1 MEKYSDCFGLVFR
14 PTGHEK
20 RYFMFE
26 KISTFLEIPYVKLHF
41 TVQMTEDCRLPV
53 TKASAL
59 RGGTG
64 QMMIRQ
70 NCIVADHSLKEED
83 CRHCDC
89 LSECPVQRFL
99 YTPMEIQPNLSAD
112 RLSMGYLFE
121 CENYEEWFREGDL
134 LDFNVTLFGKSRVY
148 LNLLLQAVWDLGNTG
163 LGKEKAGHFR
173 ILRILNSRKQ
183 TIMDM
188 NRYGTQILKQ
198 AYRTE
203 YVSEYVEY
211 RMHQIEEQGLNN
223 IIRFQTETTLKY
235 KKELQQE
242 FSMEAIVSNLA
253 RRIYLFNCFVGR
265 EMDPEELTNHLMENL
280 PIIVEQD
287 IRKRRVARYSSRQQ
301 SRMQLQGIQGNVYL
315 GEWPDEDLL
324 RCLLAGE
331 ILHIGK
337 NTSFGF
343 GRYRVM

>member
-1 MEKYSDCFGLVFR
+1 
-14 PTGHEK
+14 
-20 RYFMFE
+20 MFE

-53 TKASAL
+53 NKASAL
-59 RGGTG
+59 RGGMG
-64 QMMIRQ
+64 QMMIQQ
-70 NCIVADHSLKEED
+70 NCMVYDHSLRDED
-83 CRHCDC
+83 CPNCDC

-99 YTPMEIQPNLSAD
+99 YTSMEIQPDFSAD

-121 CENYEEWFREGDL
+121 CENYAEWFREGDL

-148 LNLLLQAVWDLGNTG
+148 LNLLLQALWELGNAG
-163 LGKEKAGHFR
+163 LGKEKARFQ
-173 ILRILNSRKQ
+173 IIRILNSRKQ
-183 TIMDM
+183 TIMDLH
-188 NRYGTQILKQ
+188 RYGPQIIKQ
-198 AYRTE
+198 AYQTE
-203 YVSEYVEY
+203 YISDYVEY
-211 RMHQIEEQGLNN
+211 RMNHIRERGMEN

-242 FSMEAIVSNLA
+242 FSMEAIISNLA
-253 RRIYLFNCFVGR
+253 RRIYLFNCFVGK
-265 EMDPEELTNHLMENL
+265 EMDLEELTDYLMVDL
-280 PIIVEQD
+280 PFILDQE
-287 IRKRRVARYSSRQQ
+287 IRKRHVARYSSRQQ
-301 SRMQLQGIQGNVYL
+301 SHMQLKGIQGNVYL
-315 GEWPDEDLL
+315 AEEPKEDLL

>member
-1 MEKYSDCFGLVFR
+1 
-14 PTGHEK
+14 
-20 RYFMFE
+20 MFE

-148 LNLLLQAVWDLGNTG
+148 LNLLLQAVWDLA
-163 LGKEKAGHFR
+163 KK
-173 ILRILNSRKQ
+173 KQ
-183 TIMDM
+183 VIS
-188 NRYGTQILKQ
+188 
-198 AYRTE
+198 AY
-203 YVSEYVEY
+203 
-211 RMHQIEEQGLNN
+211 
-223 IIRFQTETTLKY
+223 
-235 KKELQQE
+235 
-242 FSMEAIVSNLA
+242 
-253 RRIYLFNCFVGR
+253 
-265 EMDPEELTNHLMENL
+265 
-280 PIIVEQD
+280 
-287 IRKRRVARYSSRQQ
+287 
-301 SRMQLQGIQGNVYL
+301 
-315 GEWPDEDLL
+315 
-324 RCLLAGE
+324 
-331 ILHIGK
+331 
-337 NTSFGF
+337 
-343 GRYRVM
+343 